1 MEKLD
6 ERTAELEKP
15 TADIQ
20 QLVAEI
26 TVLDEEILALDTM
39 KVKATAI
46 TDNDVEC
53 KDYCI
58 DELMRVKKTDEI
70 RQKDFYADDLST
82 NQLETEQKDHEK
94 SKEFRDAD
102 LGDRRACGSAW

>member
-1 MEKLD
+1 MEESD

-26 TVLDEEILALDTM
+26 NVLDEEISALDTM
-39 KVKATAI
+39 KVKAIAI
-46 TDNDVEC
+46 TKDNDVEC

-58 DELMRVKKTDEI
+58 DEFMHVKKTDEI
-70 RQKDFYADDLST
+70 RQKDFYADDLIT
-82 NQLETEQKDHEK
+82 NQLETEQKDYEK
-94 SKEFRDAD
+94 STEFRDVN
-102 LGDRRACGSAW
+102 LGDR

>member
-1 MEKLD
+1 M
-6 ERTAELEKP
+6 EKP

-20 QLVAEI
+20 QLVTEI
-26 TVLDEEILALDTM
+26 TVLHEEISDLDTM

-46 TDNDVEC
+46 TKDNDVEC

-58 DELMRVKKTDEI
+58 DEFMRVKKTDEI

-94 SKEFRDAD
+94 SKEFRDVD
-102 LGDRRACGSAW
+102 LGDRRTRGLA